1 MASDRSQRKSKDK
14 WKEKSWYTIVSPG
27 YLGEKEIAVS
37 PSYDDDGM
45 IGRKIEVPVSDFT
58 GNFKKANSKILFKIV
73 SCQGKKCSTMFIG
86 HSVSDDFIK
95 RMVRRRKERIDIV
108 RNATTTDGYTMSVK
122 TVIVTD
128 GKLTNTKRVAIRR
141 TIEEFL
147 DEKSKGMGY
156 EDFTRYLIGDEVYND
171 MVSAT
176 KDVYPIRKL
185 EIRKSLLIDVK
196 EGAET
201 TVQESSPEETPPEQ
215 VS

>member
-14 WKEKSWYTIVSPG
+14 WKEKSWFTIVSPG

-37 PSYDDDGM
+37 PSYDENGM

-58 GNFKKANSKILFKIV
+58 GNFKKANSKVLFKII
-73 SCQGKKCSTMFIG
+73 SCQGKKCQTMFIG

-108 RNATTTDGYTMSVK
+108 RNATTKDGYTMSVK

-141 TIEEFL
+141 TIEQFL
-147 DEKSKGMGY
+147 DQKSKDMGY
-156 EDFTRYLIGDEVYND
+156 EDFTRYLIGDDVYND
-171 MVSAT
+171 MVGAT
-176 KDVYPIRKL
+176 RDVYPIRKL
-185 EIRKSLLIDVK
+185 EVRKSRLLEVSS
-196 EGAET
+196 GVET
-201 TVQESSPEETPPEQ
+201 TVPDSSTEETPPEQ